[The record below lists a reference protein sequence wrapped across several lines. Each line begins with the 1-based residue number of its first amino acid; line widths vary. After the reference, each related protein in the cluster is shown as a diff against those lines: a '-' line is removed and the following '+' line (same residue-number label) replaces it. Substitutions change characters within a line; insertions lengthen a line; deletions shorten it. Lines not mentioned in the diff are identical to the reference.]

1 MTMRAVHVRLPVG
14 LATALD
20 AAATAEDVSP
30 TGWVR
35 AALVRALPAPSEV
48 GSLPFSPRRR
58 PAVVPPED
66 LAIIARLI
74 GEVGRATGATIQL
87 ARSLREAGSMEAHAE
102 AEAVLK
108 ALRSAQ
114 TELVTVVSVLR
125 EAPALIGP
133 PRREGRA

>member
-1 MTMRAVHVRLPVG
+1 MNLRAVHVRLPIG
-14 LATALD
+14 LADALD
-20 AAATAEDVSP
+20 AAATAEGISP

-35 AALVRALPAPSEV
+35 AALVRALPGCSDV
-48 GSLPFSPRRR
+48 GSLPPSARRR
-58 PAVVPPED
+58 PAIAPPED

-108 ALRSAQ
+108 GLRSAQ
-114 TELVTVVSVLR
+114 SDLVSVVSVLR
-125 EAPALIGP
+125 EIPALIGP
-133 PRREGRA
+133 PSHEGRA

>member
-1 MTMRAVHVRLPVG
+1 MTPRAVHVRLPEG
-14 LATALD
+14 LAAALD
-20 AAATAEDVSP
+20 AAATAEGISP

-35 AALVRALPAPSEV
+35 AALVRALPISSEV
-48 GSLPFSPRRR
+48 GSLPPSARRR

-66 LAIIARLI
+66 LAVIARLI

-108 ALRSAQ
+108 GLRSSQAD
-114 TELVTVVSVLR
+114 LVTVVSVLR
-125 EAPALIGP
+125 EIPALMGAH
-133 PRREGRA
+133 GHGSRA

>member
-1 MTMRAVHVRLPVG
+1 MTLRAVHVRLSVG
-14 LATALD
+14 LADALD
-20 AAATAEDVSP
+20 AAATAEGISP

-35 AALVRALPAPSEV
+35 AALVRALPGYSDV
-48 GSLPFSPRRR
+48 GSLPPSARRR

-66 LAIIARLI
+66 LAVIARLV

-108 ALRSAQ
+108 GLRSAQ
-114 TELVTVVSVLR
+114 ADLVTVVSTLR
-125 EAPALIGP
+125 ETPALIGRP
-133 PRREGRA
+133 GHGGRA